1 MAKHVSQKDS
11 PKKRLSQLKQYPV
24 LLLFFGF
31 LLVMFIADCIT
42 PYRERSE
49 LENTTFLARPSL
61 TVSDLTGRDPV
72 KKVNKFFTDY
82 SEFFK
87 QQIAGRDAWINLHAA
102 CEQLVFQKKDYGNI
116 LLGDDGMEFARTY
129 ALTEAEKP
137 LLQKNVSS
145 VENLGQRYPGLVTTM
160 VVPSS
165 STIYVDKVPANA
177 PLLDENALLD
187 QIFDRLDE
195 SVQVVDVRKALQAHA
210 ADQQLFYRTDHHWTT
225 DGAYYAYEALCD
237 VLGKTPFDRSQHEA
251 VTVPDFYGTS
261 WAKCRQPGADPDS
274 ITYYN
279 LDAPLTLYNVKGSAE
294 MEPLETTGLYD
305 LAKFEAYDKYGAF
318 LHGNNAFSRIE
329 GKGEGRILVVK
340 DSYAN
345 SLVPFLTDNYAQID
359 VVDFRGYRYGL
370 DGLIEQNNYDDVLVL
385 YSFDSFKSDP
395 YLSRLAFVG

>member
-165 STIYVDKVPANA
+165 STIHVDKVPANA

-345 SLVPFLTDNYAQID
+345 GLVPFLTDNYAQID

-370 DGLIEQNNYDDVLVL
+370 DGLIEQNDYDDVLVL

>member
-1 MAKHVSQKDS
+1 MAKHVSPKNG
-11 PKKRLSQLKQYPV
+11 PKKAFSQLKQYPV

-31 LLVMFIADCIT
+31 LAVMFLADCIT

-49 LENTTFLARPSL
+49 LENTTFLARPTL
-61 TVSDLTGRDPV
+61 TVSDLTGQNPV
-72 KKVNKFFTDY
+72 KKINKFFTDY

-87 QQIAGRDAWINLHAA
+87 QQIAGRDTWINVHAA

-129 ALTEAEKP
+129 SLTQQEKT
-137 LLQKNVSS
+137 LLEKNLSA

-165 STIYVDKVPANA
+165 SVIYADKVPAGA

-187 QIFDRLDE
+187 QIYARLGKT
-195 SVQVVDVRKALQAHA
+195 VQVLDVRDALKAHA

-225 DGAYYAYEALCD
+225 DGAYYAYEALCG
-237 VLGKTPFDRSQHEA
+237 VLDKTPFDRSQHDAIA
-251 VTVPDFYGTS
+251 VTDFYGTS
-261 WAKCRQPGADPDS
+261 WAKCRQPFAKPDT

-279 LDAPLTLYNVKGSAE
+279 LDTPLTLYKVKGSAE
-294 MEPLETTGLYD
+294 FEPLETTGLYN
-305 LAKFEAYDKYGAF
+305 LAKFDAYDKYGAF
-318 LHGNNAFSRIE
+318 LHGNNGYSRIE
-329 GKGEGRILVVK
+329 GKGQGRILVVK

-359 VVDFRGYRYGL
+359 VVDFRDYRYGL
-370 DGLIEQNNYDDVLVL
+370 DGLIEQNAYDDVLVL
-385 YSFDSFKSDP
+385 YSFDSFKADP
-395 YLSRLAFVG
+395 FLSRLAFVG

>member
-165 STIYVDKVPANA
+165 STIHVDKVPANA

-370 DGLIEQNNYDDVLVL
+370 DGLIEQNDYDDVLVL